1 MGKRRFLS
9 FLTTVLAVLLL
20 ASGHA
25 WAEKRVALVIGNSAY
40 RNAPLANPVNDAK
53 LMATTLRGLGFDVL
67 ESLDVD
73 QRALKR
79 AVTKFGDKL
88 EAAGK
93 DAVGLFYYAGHGVQ
107 IGGTNYLIPIGAEI
121 NREKDVDIEAV
132 SANAV
137 LANMEFA
144 GNRVNIVIMDACR
157 NNPYKRSFRSAAR
170 GLAEMSATAGT
181 LIAYATGPGD
191 VAADGSGANSPYTLA
206 LSRAM
211 NTSGLTVERMFK
223 QVRNAVRTE
232 TNERQ
237 TPWESSSLTGA
248 DFYFTP
254 KASTETPPA
263 PEQTAALTPGPAQ
276 EKTTAPSDDSFEL
289 VFWNSIEDGTDP
301 EEYRAYLKKYP
312 EGRFAALAQA
322 RINKFTRTAE
332 QKEKQIQVAATE
344 TEPSVSE
351 PPEVE
356 PVAGD
361 YFSVKLSNVRAA
373 PTTASAKI
381 GMVKPG
387 QELDILG
394 KVRNRNWYLLGRDG
408 QPYGYVYG
416 NLIAALS
423 PTKSVVVPERPAP
436 QQALPPPVRP
446 EGVRVFNVQPVVHGG
461 KRLDRLTAIVQ
472 QQLSNVPD
480 SMVVSEPGKTA
491 PEDTVVRTVITRLDS
506 QVVSNPEYLA
516 SQVAGALFGYLGRAM
531 AQSVPEKHAIFTANV
546 VITARN
552 QKTGRVIT
560 EDGLAEH
567 KIDALRANKQMIEEA
582 LVRATQEAM
591 GRLVIRLIGGVP
603 PDRAPTAPETDKL
616 VEDQGFVN

>member
-79 AVTKFGDKL
+79 AVTKFGDRL

-211 NTSGLTVERMFK
+211 KIPGLTVERMFK
-223 QVRNAVRTE
+223 QVRN
-232 TNERQ
+232 
-237 TPWESSSLTGA
+237 
-248 DFYFTP
+248 
-254 KASTETPPA
+254 
-263 PEQTAALTPGPAQ
+263 TAFVLRPCNP
-276 EKTTAPSDDSFEL
+276 
-289 VFWNSIEDGTDP
+289 
-301 EEYRAYLKKYP
+301 
-312 EGRFAALAQA
+312 
-322 RINKFTRTAE
+322 
-332 QKEKQIQVAATE
+332 
-344 TEPSVSE
+344 
-351 PPEVE
+351 
-356 PVAGD
+356 
-361 YFSVKLSNVRAA
+361 LS
-373 PTTASAKI
+373 
-381 GMVKPG
+381 
-387 QELDILG
+387 
-394 KVRNRNWYLLGRDG
+394 
-408 QPYGYVYG
+408 
-416 NLIAALS
+416 
-423 PTKSVVVPERPAP
+423 
-436 QQALPPPVRP
+436 
-446 EGVRVFNVQPVVHGG
+446 H
-461 KRLDRLTAIVQ
+461 
-472 QQLSNVPD
+472 
-480 SMVVSEPGKTA
+480 
-491 PEDTVVRTVITRLDS
+491 
-506 QVVSNPEYLA
+506 
-516 SQVAGALFGYLGRAM
+516 
-531 AQSVPEKHAIFTANV
+531 
-546 VITARN
+546 
-552 QKTGRVIT
+552 
-560 EDGLAEH
+560 
-567 KIDALRANKQMIEEA
+567 
-582 LVRATQEAM
+582 
-591 GRLVIRLIGGVP
+591 
-603 PDRAPTAPETDKL
+603 
-616 VEDQGFVN
+616 